1 MQNMHRESEGNFH
14 QQMTTPEKEIGIVV
28 SFSNGCVV
36 VTGFFEIIVNEKILF
51 EGGVSGIVFD
61 IAEDKIFAFVV
72 TNTVIPV
79 GSKVKRTKEQYTISV
94 GHEMLGHMFDV
105 QGHCID
111 GHDIEY
117 SNPKTILVE
126 KEVKGMVTRKAV
138 SEPLST
144 GVLVIDSLIPIGKGQ
159 RQLLIGNRN
168 TGKTY
173 TALSAFIRQK
183 DVENTICI
191 YVSIGQQKAQTLR
204 LMKFLQDNDAL
215 KNTIFIA
222 ADAFESALS
231 RYLAPY
237 VGSAVAEFFAHDE
250 KKDVIVI
257 YDDLSNHAI
266 AYREL
271 CLLMRRAPS
280 REAYPGDVFY
290 LHARLLE
297 RAGNFLEGGSIT
309 ALPIAQLQ
317 QDDFSAYIP
326 TNLVSITDGQII
338 FDTKLFNKGIKP
350 AINTELSVSRVGSA
364 AQFKTISSLSKSLR
378 LDLAQYSELSVFSQ
392 FSAELDPH
400 TVDQLEK
407 GKFLVSILNQSL
419 KVNYKTFQEYIIL
432 SVFKFFY
439 KEAKSIEN
447 VNMFFAFAFD
457 FFEANYDDIL
467 RDLDAG
473 KQLSEEQDIAF
484 KSFLDEIFNLYYTL

>member
-1 MQNMHRESEGNFH
+1 
-14 QQMTTPEKEIGIVV
+14 
-28 SFSNGCVV
+28 
-36 VTGFFEIIVNEKILF
+36 
-51 EGGVSGIVFD
+51 
-61 IAEDKIFAFVV
+61 
-72 TNTVIPV
+72 
-79 GSKVKRTKEQYTISV
+79 
-94 GHEMLGHMFDV
+94 
-105 QGHCID
+105 
-111 GHDIEY
+111 
-117 SNPKTILVE
+117 
-126 KEVKGMVTRKAV
+126 
-138 SEPLST
+138 
-144 GVLVIDSLIPIGKGQ
+144 
-159 RQLLIGNRN
+159 
-168 TGKTY
+168 
-173 TALSAFIRQK
+173 
-183 DVENTICI
+183 
-191 YVSIGQQKAQTLR
+191 
-204 LMKFLQDNDAL
+204 MKFLQDNDAL